1 MLNQHKAP
9 SFTSTGQP
17 PRSPHVPMGGMGLT
31 PTVPQT
37 LSAHSWSMAGAEASR
52 QLTVC
57 PLQLQHAPPGHT
69 WGAVAP
75 GWVGS
80 RRLCSI
86 LHQTD
91 MTTAIPGG
99 PEQHCQEA
107 KYLLG
112 LWDSSNAQGIYFLLC
127 RNRKPPTCSNPG
139 PLPESGAPQQC
150 SRSWTH
156 LERKREPWEC
166 WVVPI
171 WQEMPL
177 APWVEGWRPTGSQKE
192 GSCPAAHP
200 APCGVIHQQ

>member
-75 GWVGS
+75 GWAGT

-112 LWDSSNAQGIYFLLC
+112 LWDSSNAHLF
-127 RNRKPPTCSNPG
+127 S
-139 PLPESGAPQQC
+139 PLPKQETSNMFKPWTLARVRGTSTVQQELDT
-150 SRSWTH
+150 SEKKT
-156 LERKREPWEC
+156 
-166 WVVPI
+166 
-171 WQEMPL
+171 
-177 APWVEGWRPTGSQKE
+177 
-192 GSCPAAHP
+192 
-200 APCGVIHQQ
+200 